1 MTYLCAEVPCCQ
13 AVQQADRGERWGSVC
28 ASSALQR
35 VVRLVQVRA
44 SPESPPPSPH
54 DLRTQNIQITGRTFN
69 TKLKTFWAFGS
80 LYYCVFNCYRE
91 RLLPLV
97 LTSLSGLRCNAMP
110 SSWSVLGAVVRH
122 DSGSA
127 AGIIPDEKN
136 SCCNSLSTDGRRA
149 GFDWSCNTIIEAAGL
164 RSDDGILS
172 TLHWD

>member
-1 MTYLCAEVPCCQ
+1 MC
-13 AVQQADRGERWGSVC
+13 GSTLLS
-28 ASSALQR
+28 SSAASWSRRAMRFCLCELGSTARGSPAAGSRFTGESTAMATWSENTEHSNYLWNLQ
-35 VVRLVQVRA
+35 
-44 SPESPPPSPH
+44 H
-54 DLRTQNIQITGRTFN
+54 
-69 TKLKTFWAFGS
+69 KTFWAFGS